1 VTASDKTRSRE
12 RNWNFMEIRK
22 DNRQADGQTGEVGLA
37 TARKK
42 GSYPYLNAIRETRPK
57 IGFFRSPA
65 EPV

>member
-1 VTASDKTRSRE
+1 
-12 RNWNFMEIRK
+12 MEIRK

-37 TARKK
+37 PARKK